1 MSKVNAVRLNSANVK
16 YDNSVDAE
24 RVYNIEANVNLS
36 NGNVVSFDGGIVV
49 KDGVE
54 KASFSVYGNHQMNYN
69 IRGVEDVE
77 EQCAIIMAI
86 HAFVGDVES
95 EVEVNPLNL

>member
-24 RVYNIEANVNLS
+24 RVYNIEANVNLN
-36 NGNVVSFDGGIVV
+36 NGNVVSFDGGTVM

-54 KASFSVYGNHQMNYN
+54 KASFSTYGNHQMNYN
-69 IRGVEDVE
+69 IRGVEDIE
-77 EQCAIIMAI
+77 EQCAIIKAI

-95 EVEVNPLNL
+95 EVETNPLNL